1 MKAYSERRIFT
12 TLMTL
17 LATSFAV
24 SIVGPKLG
32 PQVDLLEDTL
42 KIGGLVAVFTA
53 LISFS
58 AWTLTH
64 WKGRGL
70 IRGAIAGAITA
81 LLIVPLPAAAW
92 TFKTSLVSAYPDVGL
107 IRAVFSAIIPT
118 ISSGLY
124 TFVDI
129 TKASLIAFI
138 GSCCLG
144 AAVSYYVAAKT
155 SRPS

>member
-1 MKAYSERRIFT
+1 MKASPERRIFT

-53 LISFS
+53 LISFT

-64 WKGRGL
+64 WKGRGVL
-70 IRGAIAGAITA
+70 RGALAGAITA
-81 LLIVPLPAAAW
+81 LLIVPLPSAAW
-92 TFKTSLVSAYPDVGL
+92 TFKTSIITAYPDIGFD
-107 IRAVFSAIIPT
+107 RAIFSAILPT

-138 GSCCLG
+138 GSCSLG
-144 AAVSYYVAAKT
+144 AGVSYYMAAKT

>member
-1 MKAYSERRIFT
+1 MKSFSERRIFT

-42 KIGGLVAVFTA
+42 KIGVLVAVFTA
-53 LISFS
+53 LISFT

-64 WKGRGL
+64 WTGRGL
-70 IRGAIAGAITA
+70 VRGAIAGAITA

-92 TFKTSLVSAYPDVGL
+92 TFKTSLFTAYPDVGCV
-107 IRAVFSAIIPT
+107 RAFVSSIVPT

-138 GSCCLG
+138 GSCSLG
-144 AAVSYYVAAKT
+144 AVVSYYVAVKT

>member
-1 MKAYSERRIFT
+1 M
-12 TLMTL
+12 
-17 LATSFAV
+17 
-24 SIVGPKLG
+24 
-32 PQVDLLEDTL
+32 
-42 KIGGLVAVFTA
+42 KIGALIAVFTA
-53 LISFS
+53 FISFM
-58 AWTLTH
+58 ALTLTH

-92 TFKTSLVSAYPDVGL
+92 TFKTSLLTAYPDVGF
-107 IRAVFSAIIPT
+107 IRAIFSAIIPT

-129 TKASLIAFI
+129 TKASVIALT
-138 GSCCLG
+138 GSCSLG
-144 AAVSYYVAAKT
+144 VAVSYYVAAKT